1 MTKAVK
7 PIPEGVHTVTPY
19 LIVRGADR
27 ALDFYQKAF
36 GAQETVRMPS
46 PDGKIMHA
54 EFRIGDSVVF
64 LSEEAPNMGSVAPKL
79 GTPTPISL
87 HLYVEDVDA
96 AYKRAVAAGAK
107 GEMPPAD
114 MFWGDRFSKVSDPFG
129 HAWSI
134 ATVKE
139 QLTPE
144 EMGKRAQ
151 AFFAEMA
158 KQAGSQGKA

>member
-1 MTKAVK
+1 
-7 PIPEGVHTVTPY
+7 
-19 LIVRGADR
+19 VRGADR
-27 ALDFYQKAF
+27 ALDFYKKAF
-36 GAQETVRMPS
+36 GAQETVRMPG
-46 PDGKIMHA
+46 PTGKIMHA

-64 LSEEAPNMGSVAPKL
+64 LSEEAPNMGSVAPQP

-96 AYKRAVAAGAK
+96 AYKRAIAAGATSQ
-107 GEMPPAD
+107 MLPAD

-144 EMGKRAQ
+144 EMGKRAN

-158 KQAGSQGKA
+158 KQGGSSAGA

>member
-7 PIPEGVHTVTPY
+7 PIPEGMHTVTPY
-19 LIVRGADR
+19 LTVRGAER
-27 ALDFYQKAF
+27 ALDFYKRAF
-36 GAQETVRMPS
+36 GAEELVRMPS

-54 EFRIGDSVVF
+54 EIRIGDSVVF
-64 LSEEAPNMGSVAPKL
+64 LSEESPNMGNVAPQP
-79 GTPTPISL
+79 GTPTSISL

-96 AYKRAVAAGAK
+96 AYKRAVAAGATEQ
-107 GEMPPAD
+107 GPPTD

-129 HAWSI
+129 HSWSI

-139 QLTPE
+139 QLTPQ
-144 EMGKRAQ
+144 EMGKRAE

>member
-1 MTKAVK
+1 
-7 PIPEGVHTVTPY
+7 
-19 LIVRGADR
+19 
-27 ALDFYQKAF
+27 LDFYKKAF
-36 GAQETVRMPS
+36 GAEEMVRMPT

-54 EFRIGDSVVF
+54 EIRIGDSVVF
-64 LSEEAPNMGSVAPKL
+64 LSEEAPSMGSVAPQP
-79 GTPTPISL
+79 GTPTSISL

-96 AYKRAVAAGAK
+96 AYKRAVEAGATAK
-107 GEMPPAD
+107 MPPAD

-144 EMGKRAQ
+144 EMGKRVQ

-158 KQAGSQGKA
+158 KQGGSSAGA

>member
-1 MTKAVK
+1 MAQAVK

-19 LIVRGADR
+19 LIVKGADR
-27 ALDFYQKAF
+27 ALDFYEKAF
-36 GAQETVRMPS
+36 GAEVTVRMPGPS
-46 PDGKIMHA
+46 GKIIHA
-54 EFRIGDSVVF
+54 EFRIGDSFVF
-64 LSEEAPNMGSVAPKL
+64 LSEEAPNMGSVAPQP

-96 AYKRAVAAGAK
+96 AYNRAVAAGATAQ
-107 GEMPPAD
+107 MAPAD

-144 EMGKRAQ
+144 EMGKRAE

-158 KQAGSQGKA
+158 KKAASEGKA

>member
-1 MTKAVK
+1 MSQAVN

-19 LIVRGADR
+19 LIVKGADR
-27 ALDFYQKAF
+27 ALDFYEKAF
-36 GAQETVRMPS
+36 GADVTVRMPG
-46 PDGKIMHA
+46 PNGKIMHA
-54 EFRIGDSVVF
+54 EFRIGDSFVF
-64 LSEEAPNMGSVAPKL
+64 LSEEAPNMGSVAPQP

-96 AYKRAVAAGAK
+96 AYNRAVAAGATSQ
-107 GEMPPAD
+107 MAPAD

-144 EMGKRAQ
+144 EMSKRAD

-158 KQAGSQGKA
+158 KQAGGKA